1 MAKLIGRVFNVGI
14 GKETTRGTAVAPS
27 FWLPKMSFSHDD
39 KVERV
44 QNESSIGTI
53 HDTEDSHVV
62 GKISEGEISGR
73 IADTSFG
80 LFLLG
85 GLGSVASPS
94 LVATGVYDHVFS
106 VLESSQHPSFTIGVV
121 GGNGNETTGLRYTL
135 AMIDSLELTFE
146 LQKYAMYKATYRGNK
161 NATGSNTASYSAE
174 NIFLPQHGVV
184 KIATD
189 LSGLSGASAIQVK
202 KANIKISK
210 NIEDD
215 QVIGA
220 IDAVDRLNRQIVV
233 EGQLELMYEDRSY
246 IDTIMLGDLSK
257 ALRVSFINTD
267 VTIGASSNPTITVDL
282 AKIKLQEVARKI
294 DNNEFITQTVS
305 FKAYYSIADSKMIT
319 ATLRNT
325 RSSSY

>member
-14 GKETTRGTAVAPS
+14 GKETTRGTAVSAS

-44 QNESSIGTI
+44 QNEASIGTI

-62 GKISEGEISGR
+62 GKVSEGEISGR

-106 VLESSQHPSFTIGVV
+106 VLESAQHPSFTIAVAGA
-121 GGNGNETTGLRYTL
+121 NESTGLRYVL
-135 AMIDSLELTFE
+135 SMIDSLELTFE

-161 NATGSNTASYSAE
+161 NASGSNTASYSAE

-189 LSGLSGASAIQVK
+189 LSGLAGASAIQVK

-246 IDTIMLGDLSK
+246 IDTIMLGDLAK

-267 VTIGASSNPTITVDL
+267 VTIGTASNPTITVDL